1 MDSKGEFVLVANQDS
16 DEIVF
21 FTRDSVTGFL
31 KDTGTRLQVPSPVC
45 LKMGI

>member
-1 MDSKGEFVLVANQDS
+1 MDAKGEFVLVANQDS

-21 FTRDSVTGFL
+21 FLRDSETGLL
-31 KDTGTRLQVPSPVC
+31 KETGIKLQVSSPVC